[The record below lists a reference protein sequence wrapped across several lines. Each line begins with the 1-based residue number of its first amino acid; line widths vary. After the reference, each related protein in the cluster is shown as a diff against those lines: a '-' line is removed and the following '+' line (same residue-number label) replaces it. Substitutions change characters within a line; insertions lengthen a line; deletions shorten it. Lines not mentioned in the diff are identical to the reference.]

1 MNVKR
6 FVESYGSL
14 VFPNRELRAIPL
26 HMPIQHER
34 HSEASRFGIAFNIAF
49 DYELYRRGW
58 IQDYEPRIDPMV
70 SMTKATLSVLS
81 RIAAKKSLTGRDLCE
96 LSYHEN
102 LVRFNGNWATYLEFK
117 NQNYTVEDIENM
129 DRDIPIIASE
139 IERFLSTLNP
149 DDRLIRNPKFGND
162 LVDVHGDGDFVLND
176 TLFEIKCVSDLN
188 IDVKTQKQL
197 MVYKLIHD
205 MDGAYKPYE
214 IRRFG
219 YFNPLK
225 GQIHVWEASI
235 SVGIMRQ
242 WGEYV
247 AKLSK
252 TS

>member
-26 HMPIQHER
+26 HVPIQHER

-49 DYELYRRGW
+49 DYELHRRGW
-58 IQDYEPRIDPMV
+58 IADYEPRIDPMV
-70 SMTKATLSVLS
+70 SMTKATLSALS
-81 RIAAKKSLTGRDLCE
+81 RVAAKRTLTGRDLCE
-96 LSYHEN
+96 LAHHEN
-102 LVRFNGNWATYLEFK
+102 LVRFQGNWETYLEIK
-117 NQNYTVEDIENM
+117 NQSYSVEDIEAM
-129 DRDIPIIASE
+129 KLDIPVIANE
-139 IERFLSTLNP
+139 IHRFLSTLKQG
-149 DDRLIRNPKFGND
+149 DRLIRNPKFGND

-176 TLFEIKCVSDLN
+176 TLFEIKCVSDGN

-197 MVYKLIHD
+197 IVYKLIHD
-205 MDGAYKPYE
+205 MDGMYKPYE

-225 GQIHVWEASI
+225 GQIHVWDASI
-235 SVGIMRQ
+235 SEGITSLWKQ
-242 WGEYV
+242 YV
-247 AKLSK
+247 AKLAK